1 MGLLGAVSNSGID
14 LINGTGREEH
24 FEQSTIY
31 GSTFAAEEIPK
42 VR

>member
-1 MGLLGAVSNSGID
+1 MGLLGAVSSTGID
-14 LINGTGREEH
+14 LFVGGGNREH

-42 VR
+42 VS